1 MSYLKLRIRSN
12 NLDLTRIILSAFDRS
27 ILIYYLTPIYAA
39 AAINEE
45 DINKLE
51 TQIIKEQFGLRGD
64 ETNEKIQ
71 KVMSFYSISTA
82 SVISKHGSELIK

>member
-1 MSYLKLRIRSN
+1 M
-12 NLDLTRIILSAFDRS
+12 
-27 ILIYYLTPIYAA
+27 LIYYLTPMYAA

-64 ETNEKIQ
+64 VTNETVK

-82 SVISKHGSELIK
+82 SVISKHGSELRK

>member
-64 ETNEKIQ
+64 VTNETVQ

-82 SVISKHGSELIK
+82 SVISKHGSELRK

>member
-1 MSYLKLRIRSN
+1 M
-12 NLDLTRIILSAFDRS
+12 
-27 ILIYYLTPIYAA
+27 LIYYLTPMYAA

-64 ETNEKIQ
+64 VTNETVQ

-82 SVISKHGSELIK
+82 SVISKHGSELRK